1 MGDVSLPLA
10 QQLRAT
16 VIYKEGFAI
25 STLDY
30 FSKAALAVGLR
41 TLPGP
46 VS

>member
-1 MGDVSLPLA
+1 MGDVPLPPA

-30 FSKAALAVGLR
+30 FSKAVLAAGL
-41 TLPGP
+41 
-46 VS
+46 